1 MDGHKIEKL
10 IMLVSEYSE
19 LYDMKDKNY
28 SNQIR
33 RENIWDEI
41 GRKLNESG
49 KYLFIRK

>member
-41 GRKLNESG
+41 KLNESG